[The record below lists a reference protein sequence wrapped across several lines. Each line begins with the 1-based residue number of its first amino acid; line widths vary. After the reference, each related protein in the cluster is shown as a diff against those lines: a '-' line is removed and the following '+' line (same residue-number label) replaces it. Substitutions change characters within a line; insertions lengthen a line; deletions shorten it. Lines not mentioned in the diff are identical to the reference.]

1 VASWNGIRD
10 VQEKRTRDKRK
21 RRGARLIRSRFHER
35 EREMVFTSVHHHYGN
50 LVRIRNVGLRVSFR
64 CRATRAFSKPI
75 SLCLQDKTQ
84 SVDLELVE
92 SEIHS
97 PRAPFK
103 LLIPRRIRGKFAKL
117 DPPPW
122 VRLYFKY
129 LYALASRQW
138 TMPLENGGLRRV
150 VQRGRSVFF
159 RQRVARRRCVYQRPD
174 ALIVRYTCR
183 R

>member
-1 VASWNGIRD
+1 M
-10 VQEKRTRDKRK
+10 RDKRK
-21 RRGARLIRSRFHER
+21 RRGARLVRSRFHER

-50 LVRIRNVGLRVSFR
+50 LVRIRNVGLRVSGDPVGEYLALLEKR
-64 CRATRAFSKPI
+64 VENGAE
-75 SLCLQDKTQ
+75 DKTQ

-92 SEIHS
+92 SEIRS
-97 PRAPFK
+97 SRAPFK

-138 TMPLENGGLRRV
+138 TIPLENGGLRRV
-150 VQRGRSVFF
+150 VQRGGSVFF
-159 RQRVARRRCVYQRPD
+159 RQRVARRRCVYQRSD

-183 R
+183 RYRF